1 VRKVPFTILSGW
13 LGTGKTT
20 ALNRMLAAQT
30 GPNPKKIAVLVNE
43 LGRISIDTQ
52 LIIGRGGDVL
62 ELAGGCVCCKV
73 DTKND
78 LWDGIGD
85 IIARSEPDHVVLE
98 TTGIAEPAAILE
110 GLHRV
115 PEAVRERVLPA
126 GVVCVVDAE
135 TGAKALRDREEA
147 LLQAQSADRILISKL
162 DVASADAVR
171 ATHAILDEVAPEA
184 ERAAFP
190 ADQGRAMTAWIVE
203 PRKLRAWTTHAHD
216 HEAHRQGQL
225 VAVAFR
231 DSAPL
236 VGERVMAYVDSLGD
250 RLVRAK
256 GFVHLAGDP
265 RRGFVEKAGARTSM
279 TYDAWPG
286 APVTELVLIGELD
299 EGEVLRA
306 LWATSSAPT

>member
-1 VRKVPFTILSGW
+1 MRQVPFTILSGW

-20 ALNRMLAAQT
+20 ALNRMLAAQL
-30 GPNPKKIAVLVNE
+30 GPSAKKIAVLVNE

-52 LIIGRGGDVL
+52 LILSRGSDVL

-110 GLHRV
+110 GMSRV
-115 PEAVRERVLPA
+115 PEAQRERVLPA
-126 GVVCVVDAE
+126 GVICVVDAE
-135 TGAKALRDREEA
+135 TGASALRSREEA
-147 LLQAQSADRILISKL
+147 LCQAQSADRILISKL
-162 DVASADAVR
+162 DVASPEMVR
-171 ATHAILDEVAPEA
+171 ATHAMLDELAPDA

-190 ADQGRAMTAWIVE
+190 ADRGRDMTSWIVE
-203 PRKLRAWTTHAHD
+203 TRKLRAWHTHTHDHAH
-216 HEAHRQGQL
+216 HRHNQL

-231 DSAPL
+231 DTAPL
-236 VGERVMAYVDSLGD
+236 VGERVMAYLASLGD

-256 GFVHLAGDP
+256 GFVHLAGDD
-265 RRGFVEKAGARTSM
+265 RRGFVEKAGVRTSL
-279 TYDAWPG
+279 THDAWPG
-286 APVTELVLIGELD
+286 ERVTELVLIGELD
-299 EGEVLRA
+299 EATVLRA
-306 LWATSSAPT
+306 LWATASRPA